1 MPKWWDKPKETG
13 KIRKRWKRSKVVQV
27 AVDTSGNQIEV
38 FTVKQAAKYL
48 GITKSELKLQ
58 LFKKK
63 YLTYYKVFT
72 RGGSKVVRI
81 KKSDLEHFKLD
92 TKMFDR
98 IADRIKQARLEHRY
112 VATGLPQADL
122 SRKSKV
128 QREHI
133 NRIECKKVRCGIPA
147 LKKIGRVLGK
157 PMEYFL
163 D

>member
-1 MPKWWDKPKETG
+1 MPKWWDEPKETG

-38 FTVKQAAKYL
+38 FTVKQAAEYL

-58 LFKKK
+58 LYKEKH
-63 YLTYYKVFT
+63 LTYYKVFT
-72 RGGSKVVRI
+72 KGGSKVVRI

-98 IADRIKQARLEHRY
+98 IADRIKQARSEHRY
-112 VATGLPQADL
+112 VVTGLPQSDL
-122 SRKSKV
+122 SKLSKV
-128 QREHI
+128 KREHL
-133 NRIECKKVRCGIPA
+133 NRIERKKVRCGISV
-147 LKKIGRVLGK
+147 LKKVGRVLGK